1 VVSGTGTGKQTTDS
15 VVVQAKANRSN
26 RERERTRIMRV
37 DKKDK
42 GRKVQKRQIILF
54 CVLHPSLSTPQPCSR
69 MIAQQIVCTSIVF
82 THVTTQLPKAF
93 NYIMSLAF
101 QLVSKAGVRR
111 MGPGAFMMLRSQVLI
126 KPSFTFPVLQSSSST
141 PIRYFTEGK
150 TDEQEKEDNFV
161 YEGPFSSL
169 ALRLKRLSI
178 CSAAASVVGV
188 PLLITFGSNIP
199 ASGQIAVGGTA
210 ILAACGS
217 TAALSFC
224 FSPYIHKLEW
234 IPVRQCNPP
243 TSADCDGDDESVE
256 KEISETKCQK
266 MLMKVTTR
274 NFLAMQ
280 TETIFDP
287 DTDVIHNPKTYRP
300 FCNFLV
306 KDKPYFIHP
315 ELLHDDDLRI
325 KLLGKEK
332 GTLMEESS
340 KDDGKKK
347 DPDDDF
353 L

>member
-1 VVSGTGTGKQTTDS
+1 
-15 VVVQAKANRSN
+15 
-26 RERERTRIMRV
+26 MRV
-37 DKKDK
+37 YKKDK
-42 GRKVQKRQIILF
+42 GRKVQKRTSFL
-54 CVLHPSLSTPQPCSR
+54 CALHSQLSTPQLSSTIAPF
-69 MIAQQIVCTSIVF
+69 IAQQTATLFIS
-82 THVTTQLPKAF
+82 QLLKAF
-93 NYIMSLAF
+93 TYIMSLAF
-101 QLVSKAGVRR
+101 QLISKSGVRR
-111 MGPGAFMMLRSQVLI
+111 MGPGAIMMLRSQVI
-126 KPSFTFPVLQSSSST
+126 KPSSSCTLFPVLQSSSSST
-141 PIRYFTEGK
+141 PIRYFSTEGK
-150 TDEQEKEDNFV
+150 KDEQEEEDEHLV

-199 ASGQIAVGGTA
+199 ASGQVAVGGTA

-243 TSADCDGDDESVE
+243 TSADAE
-256 KEISETKCQK
+256 KEITESKCQK

-280 TETIFDP
+280 TESVFDP

-315 ELLHDDDLRI
+315 ELHHDDELRI

-332 GTLMEESS
+332 GTLMVEESPN
-340 KDDGKKK
+340 DDGKKK
-347 DPDDDF
+347 DPDDGF